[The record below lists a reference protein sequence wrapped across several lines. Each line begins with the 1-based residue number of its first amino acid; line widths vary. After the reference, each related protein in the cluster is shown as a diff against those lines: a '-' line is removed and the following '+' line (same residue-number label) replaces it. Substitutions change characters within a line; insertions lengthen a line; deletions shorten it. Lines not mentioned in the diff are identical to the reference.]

1 MDKGAYGNTFAAPA
15 ARLQSLSSIP
25 DTLAHVD
32 NSTALRASRTAGW
45 ATLAI
50 GIGLVTAPHLLG
62 SLGGLTDPR
71 TARAIGLVDL
81 ALVPGLLAGA
91 PRWPW
96 LTARA
101 AANVGTA
108 AVLARQGGGT
118 ALTTAAALAVLTVV
132 DGAAARR
139 LHADRS

>member
-1 MDKGAYGNTFAAPA
+1 MPH
-15 ARLQSLSSIP
+15 
-25 DTLAHVD
+25 TLTHVD
-32 NSTALRASRTAGW
+32 NSTAQRASRTAGW
-45 ATLAI
+45 VTLAI
-50 GIGLVTAPHLLG
+50 GLGTVAAPRPLG

-71 TARAIGLVDL
+71 TARAIGLLDL

-108 AVLARQGGGT
+108 AILARQGGGK
-118 ALTTAAALAVLTVV
+118 ALTVAAALAVLTVV